1 MVILIHT
8 SKTMRPAAEN
18 SIETLS
24 TPMLIEQA
32 RILNSYIQKLSLT
45 EIQKIMHVSEKLS
58 FITQQLL
65 QSWTET
71 PARQRAAIDSFL
83 GDIYSGL
90 QVGSLTT
97 EERNYANKHM
107 RILSGLY
114 GILRPLDGIYP
125 YRLELGYRFS
135 NLPEKNL
142 YDFWGDLIAQVLP
155 ANKIIIDLSAVE
167 YGKTVTKFVDPA
179 RIISPRFLTVNQKT
193 HEPSFVVV
201 HTKIAR
207 GAFAHW
213 MITKRI
219 ETAESLKD
227 FQEIGYSYNAA
238 MSTPAVPVFVC
249 QQFGGIGLSVR
260 LS

>member
-1 MVILIHT
+1 
-8 SKTMRPAAEN
+8 MRPAAKN

-32 RILNSYIQKLSLT
+32 RILNGYIQKLSLA
-45 EIQKIMHVSEKLS
+45 EIQKTMHVSEKLS
-58 FITQQLL
+58 FVTQQLL
-65 QSWTET
+65 QAWTEAPGT
-71 PARQRAAIDSFL
+71 QRAAIDSFL

-90 QVGSLTT
+90 QVGSLTN

-125 YRLELGYRFS
+125 YRLELGYRFP

-142 YDFWGDLIAQVLP
+142 YAFWGDSIAQVLP
-155 ANKIIIDLSAVE
+155 ANEIIIDLSAVE

-179 RIISPRFLTVNQKT
+179 RVISPRFLTVKSKT
-193 HEPSFVVV
+193 REPTFVVV

-213 MITKRI
+213 MITEQI
-219 ETAESLKD
+219 ETIEALRD
-227 FQEIGYSYNAA
+227 FKEIGYTYNAA